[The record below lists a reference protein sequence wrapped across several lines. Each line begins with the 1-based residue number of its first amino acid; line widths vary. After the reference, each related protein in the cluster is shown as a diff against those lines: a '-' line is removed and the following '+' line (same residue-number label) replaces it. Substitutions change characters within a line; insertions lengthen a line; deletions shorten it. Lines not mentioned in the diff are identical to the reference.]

1 MIKLKSILTESTP
14 ADDTIK
20 GRSVDISREQTKL
33 LLKRKTNSAWKRHLE
48 EYRIFRGIGGSN
60 NPYKFISPSK
70 TKRESKNTLNII
82 NSFLDII
89 PSWKNWPKRSNSI
102 ICSSSPQGAGW
113 YGTVF
118 QVFPFN
124 GAKIGICSQSDFWE
138 SFPVIKERFE
148 NYDVDSLNYLFSD
161 IYSLFQI
168 PIDPWKFKVEDAK
181 KLIDYLNETTKRHE
195 DVKFL
200 YTNLEDGRSTR
211 SLLLVDMINHY
222 KGGDWIEYFDDLFN
236 PEKNN
241 FKLTTIE
248 EYSQLETPKRE
259 VWTDSNSLMINPH
272 ALKFVDDHKI
282 GINVTNADGTKE
294 FWPGKDEN

>member
-1 MIKLKSILTESTP
+1 MIKLKSIITESIPT
-14 ADDTIK
+14 DDTIK
-20 GRSVDISREQTKL
+20 SRSVDISREQTKL
-33 LLKRKTNSAWKRHLE
+33 LLQRKSSSAWKRHLE
-48 EYRIFRGIGGSN
+48 EYRIFRGINGSN
-60 NPYKFISPSK
+60 NPYKFISPFK
-70 TKRESKNTLNII
+70 TKREARNTLNIV

-102 ICSSSPQGAGW
+102 ICSSSSLIAGC

-118 QVFPFN
+118 QVFPFD
-124 GAKIGICSQSDFWE
+124 GSKIGICSQSDFWE
-138 SFPVIKERFE
+138 SFPVVSERFPK
-148 NYDVDSLNYLFSD
+148 NDIDSINHTLSNLYITFKLKINS
-161 IYSLFQI
+161 Q
-168 PIDPWKFKVEDAK
+168 KFTTKQAK
-181 KLIDYLNETTKRHE
+181 QLIDYLNKKTSSNEGI
-195 DVKFL
+195 KFL
-200 YTNLEDGRSTR
+200 YSMRDFSNKYVREM
-211 SLLLVDMINHY
+211 LLDMINFY

-241 FKLTTIE
+241 FKLATIE
-248 EYSQLETPKRE
+248 EYSQLDIPRRE